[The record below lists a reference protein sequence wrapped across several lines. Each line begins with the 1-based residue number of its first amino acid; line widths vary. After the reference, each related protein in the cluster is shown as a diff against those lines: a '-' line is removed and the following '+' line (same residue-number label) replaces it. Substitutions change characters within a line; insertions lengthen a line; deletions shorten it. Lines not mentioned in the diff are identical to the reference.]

1 MVKNR
6 TSELI
11 QLAFSARHYGLSTI
25 VLTQQLTSISKPY
38 RENIAKLVTFFN
50 PNRKDMKVIVDDYL
64 NGVSD
69 NEISDITNKLRE
81 NKHSRLEIMLRH
93 PYTYKVVV
101 P

>member
-1 MVKNR
+1 M
-6 TSELI
+6 
-11 QLAFSARHYGLSTI
+11 
-25 VLTQQLTSISKPY
+25 LTQQLTSISKPY